1 MSNNKSG
8 FELRTE
14 ILGMAM
20 GMLEENRAQTTNQF
34 YAQTDE
40 QREGKLCPIIE
51 ITPEQV
57 IDQAQKLYEFVTEV
71 K

>member
-1 MSNNKSG
+1 
-8 FELRTE
+8 
-14 ILGMAM
+14 MAM
-20 GMLEENRAQTTNQF
+20 GMLEENRSQTTNQF

-40 QREGKLCPIIE
+40 QRAGTLCPIIE

-57 IDQAQKLYEFVTEV
+57 IGQAEKLYEFVTEV

>member
-1 MSNNKSG
+1 M
-8 FELRTE
+8 EP
-14 ILGMAM
+14 
-20 GMLEENRAQTTNQF
+20 
-34 YAQTDE
+34 E
-40 QREGKLCPIIE
+40 QRADKVLPIIE